1 MLESIRIRNIAL
13 IEDITIRFHNGMQV
27 LTGETGAGKSIVVDS
42 VNLILGGRAEKE
54 MIRSGC
60 EKASVE
66 AIFHTDNNDNVR
78 TFMDNEEI
86 EYDGQT
92 VTVFREITASGR
104 NVCRICGVII
114 PVSKLKELAQYL
126 LDLHGQSEHQF
137 LTDQDKQ
144 LVFLD
149 QTGDLKHRELMKR
162 TQEAC
167 ERFLENHRTYA
178 GMVREN
184 KNREERMKSLEHD
197 LAALRKA
204 SIRQGEASELIQKR
218 KTLAEAE
225 KKREALLS
233 VRECFFGND
242 ENASGLDQIR
252 QASEKL
258 KNLASSDNS
267 VQEISRHCESVF
279 LEMEEIAYQISLM
292 TDKTENE
299 TAELEKT
306 ENRLELIHRIE
317 RKYGVDSDEIPSFLK
332 KEEKEY
338 EYLAELDE
346 RIRKMSAEHKRLLS
360 EYRTVSGALSESRR
374 AIARGFENRM
384 SRELQ
389 DLGMGNTRFSVGF
402 KENETGKPIMP
413 TVQGDDRIEFLISP
427 NPGEPLKSLARIA
440 SGGELSRLMLAVKT
454 LESDHTGVESMVFD
468 EIDTGISGRMAQ
480 TVAEKMISISRKRQV
495 ICVTHLPQIAAAA
508 DYHFMVEK
516 TVLEGRTNTS
526 VKELDS
532 EGRTQEIGRMI
543 SGADGI
549 TSETSKYA
557 KGMIE
562 AAEEKK
568 RQIS

>member
-178 GMVREN
+178 GMVREKHGIN
-184 KNREERMKSLEHD
+184 
-197 LAALRKA
+197 
-204 SIRQGEASELIQKR
+204 
-218 KTLAEAE
+218 
-225 KKREALLS
+225 
-233 VRECFFGND
+233 
-242 ENASGLDQIR
+242 
-252 QASEKL
+252 
-258 KNLASSDNS
+258 
-267 VQEISRHCESVF
+267 
-279 LEMEEIAYQISLM
+279 ISLVPLL
-292 TDKTENE
+292 K
-299 TAELEKT
+299 LY
-306 ENRLELIHRIE
+306 
-317 RKYGVDSDEIPSFLK
+317 RKIL
-332 KEEKEY
+332 
-338 EYLAELDE
+338 
-346 RIRKMSAEHKRLLS
+346 
-360 EYRTVSGALSESRR
+360 
-374 AIARGFENRM
+374 
-384 SRELQ
+384 
-389 DLGMGNTRFSVGF
+389 
-402 KENETGKPIMP
+402 
-413 TVQGDDRIEFLISP
+413 
-427 NPGEPLKSLARIA
+427 NPGKIKYNCER
-440 SGGELSRLMLAVKT
+440 
-454 LESDHTGVESMVFD
+454 TGNFSPGKD
-468 EIDTGISGRMAQ
+468 QLWQKIWI
-480 TVAEKMISISRKRQV
+480 
-495 ICVTHLPQIAAAA
+495 
-508 DYHFMVEK
+508 
-516 TVLEGRTNTS
+516 
-526 VKELDS
+526 
-532 EGRTQEIGRMI
+532 
-543 SGADGI
+543 
-549 TSETSKYA
+549 
-557 KGMIE
+557 
-562 AAEEKK
+562 
-568 RQIS
+568 

>member
-1 MLESIRIRNIAL
+1 MLESIRICNIAL

-137 LTDQDKQ
+137 LTDQNKQ

-167 ERFLENHRTYA
+167 DRFLENHRTYA

-184 KNREERMKSLEHD
+184 KNREERMKFLEHD

-218 KTLAEAE
+218 KTLAETE

-389 DLGMGNTRFSVGF
+389 DLGMGNTRFSVEF

-427 NPGEPLKSLARIA
+427 NPGEPLKSLARLA

-480 TVAEKMISISRKRQV
+480 TVAEKMISVGLKPLCFIKIIIQFFTLNLYPKLIIFYCIFVNFPCIVCAVFIRSYR
-495 ICVTHLPQIAAAA
+495 
-508 DYHFMVEK
+508 
-516 TVLEGRTNTS
+516 
-526 VKELDS
+526 
-532 EGRTQEIGRMI
+532 
-543 SGADGI
+543 
-549 TSETSKYA
+549 
-557 KGMIE
+557 
-562 AAEEKK
+562 
-568 RQIS
+568 

>member
-13 IEDITIRFHNGMQV
+13 IEDITITFHNGMQV

-66 AIFHTDNNDNVR
+66 AIFHICNSENIR
-78 TFMDNEEI
+78 SFMENEKI
-86 EYDGQT
+86 EYDCGT

-114 PVSKLKELAQYL
+114 PVSKLKELSQYL
-126 LDLHGQSEHQF
+126 MDLHGQSEHQF

-149 QTGDLKHRELMKR
+149 QTGDLKHRELLKR
-162 TQEAC
+162 TQAAC
-167 ERFLENHRTYA
+167 ERFLDNHRIYA
-178 GMVREN
+178 GLVREN
-184 KNREERMKSLEHD
+184 RNREERMRSLEHD
-197 LAALRKA
+197 LSELRKA
-204 SIRQGEASELIQKR
+204 SIRPGEAADLIQKR
-218 KTLAEAE
+218 KILAEAE
-225 KKREALLS
+225 KKREALMS
-233 VRECFFGND
+233 IRECFFGND
-242 ENASGLDQIR
+242 ESASGIEQIR
-252 QASEKL
+252 QASESL
-258 KNLASSDNS
+258 KTLASYDHSLQD
-267 VQEISRHCESVF
+267 ISSHCESVF

-299 TAELEKT
+299 TAELAKT
-306 ENRLELIHRIE
+306 ENRLELIHRLE
-317 RKYGVDSDEIPSFLK
+317 RKYSIESEEFPSFLEK
-332 KEEKEY
+332 AEKEY
-338 EYLAELDE
+338 EYLAELED
-346 RIRKMSAEHKRLLS
+346 RIRQMSAEHKRLLS
-360 EYRTVSGALSESRR
+360 EYRTVSGELSESRH
-374 AIARGFENRM
+374 AIACEFENKM
-384 SRELQ
+384 ARELQ
-389 DLGMGNTRFSVGF
+389 DLGMGSTRFSVEF
-402 KENETGKPIMP
+402 KANETGKPIMP
-413 TVQGDDRIEFLISP
+413 TAQGDDRIEFLISP
-427 NPGEPLKSLARIA
+427 NPGEPLKSLAKIA

-516 TVLEGRTNTS
+516 TVFEGRTNTS

-532 EGRTQEIGRMI
+532 EGRTEEIGRMI

-568 RQIS
+568 RRIS

>member
-66 AIFHTDNNDNVR
+66 AIFHICNNDKIR

-92 VTVFREITASGR
+92 VTVFREISASGR

-126 LDLHGQSEHQF
+126 MDLHGQSEHQF

-149 QTGDLKHRELMKR
+149 QTGDMKHRELMMR
-162 TQEAC
+162 TQAAC
-167 ERFLENHRTYA
+167 ERFLDNHRAYA

-184 KNREERMKSLEHD
+184 RNREERMKSLEHD
-197 LAALRKA
+197 LSELRKV
-204 SIRQGEASELIQKR
+204 SIRPGEAAELIQKR
-218 KTLAEAE
+218 KNLAETE
-225 KKREALLS
+225 KKREILLS
-233 VRECFFGND
+233 VRECFFGDD
-242 ENASGLDQIR
+242 ENASGLEQIR
-252 QASEKL
+252 QASESL
-258 KNLASSDNS
+258 KTLASSDKS
-267 VQEISRHCESVF
+267 VQDISRHCESVF

-317 RKYGVDSDEIPSFLK
+317 RKYGIDSDEIPSFLEK
-332 KEEKEY
+332 AEKEY
-338 EYLAELDE
+338 EHLADLDE
-346 RIRKMSAEHKRLLS
+346 RIRTMSAEHKRLLN
-360 EYRTVSGALSESRR
+360 EYRNISGELSESRH
-374 AIARGFENRM
+374 AIAGRFENRM
-384 SRELQ
+384 SGELKE
-389 DLGMGNTRFSVGF
+389 LGMENTRFSVEF
-402 KENETGKPIMP
+402 KANETGKPIMP
-413 TVQGDDRIEFLISP
+413 TLQGDDRIEFLISP

-440 SGGELSRLMLAVKT
+440 SGGELSRIMLAIKT
-454 LESDHTGVESMVFD
+454 LESDHTGVDSMVVD
-468 EIDTGISGRMAQ
+468 EIDTGISGRMAK

-508 DYHFMVEK
+508 DYHFIVEK
-516 TVLEGRTNTS
+516 TVLGGRTNTS

-532 EGRTQEIGRMI
+532 AGRTEEIGRMI

-549 TSETSKYA
+549 THETSRYA